1 MSASPQNP
9 QKQHFGLG
17 LPDQAADTRAA
28 DDAATRASRSAFVRT
43 EVMGGIVAGIISVP
57 ASMGYAILAF
67 APLGAEIIP
76 DAVRAGLLA
85 VVVGCIVALALGGRS
100 TFAYAPRSV
109 VSFLIS
115 AILLQ
120 SVADAQLWAEAS
132 GGLRGMFLLVL
143 AITVLA
149 GAFQAL
155 FGVLRIGRF
164 VKYMPAPAI
173 AGFQN
178 AAAVLI
184 FLAQISALIGFREPV
199 PLAGIAAKLGE
210 IQPLTLLVGL
220 VTCVVSLKGARLVR
234 GISPTILGL
243 VAGTLLYY
251 VFKLVGLGAYL
262 GPVIGSM
269 PVALPDVGVA
279 GEMIDVLTRPAI
291 VPLIPT
297 LIGAALS
304 VAVVAS
310 LDAMLCARI
319 IANDARK
326 RVDGNAALLRL
337 GSANMLAPLVG
348 GMAVGI
354 NLAASFAAQ
363 RAGAR
368 TGLSVAV
375 HGSFVFACMMLLPPL
390 IEHMPRVVIAGMLTA
405 VAIQLFDRW
414 TLSLLRALL
423 RGEAAHRP
431 RMLIDLGIVLV
442 VAVFA
447 VAVDLV
453 IAVLLGV
460 GVAVVFFLMRMS
472 RNVVRR
478 AYRGDQ
484 VRSRITRDP
493 ASGAVLAEQGGRILV
508 LELEGALFFGT
519 AERLA
524 ETIERELAADTRYL
538 VLDLKRVQDFDST
551 GARVLLQAHDR
562 FTRDGR
568 YLLLAGVQRDSALFT
583 LLAEQGVI
591 GAVTPDRQFPDADR
605 ALEWAEDR
613 VLLEALGKRASAPE
627 YPLGQLDLMRD
638 MAPHEISTMR
648 SLFKLTRFD
657 PGQALF
663 SVGEPGTDLYVVVS
677 GRASAT
683 LALGPERVMRL
694 ITFSAGTAFGELGL
708 LDQEA
713 RSATVTADGELIC
726 YVLTRTDFIA
736 MTRMYPG
743 VAIKLLRNLARELS
757 YRLRW
762 ANRTVFELDS

>member
-1 MSASPQNP
+1 MSTAPG
-9 QKQHFGLG
+9 KQQFGLG
-17 LPDQAADTRAA
+17 LPDQATDSRPMPGDAQRANRF
-28 DDAATRASRSAFVRT
+28 AALRT
-43 EVMGGIVAGIISVP
+43 ELVGGVVAGLISVP
-57 ASMGYAILAF
+57 AAMGYAILAF
-67 APLGAEIIP
+67 SPLGAAIIP

-85 VVVGCIVALALGGRS
+85 VVVGCIVAIALGGRT

-120 SVADAQLWAEAS
+120 TATDAQAWAQAS
-132 GGLRGMFLLVL
+132 GGLRGMFLLIL
-143 AITVLA
+143 AVTVLA

-155 FGVLRIGRF
+155 FGLLRIGRL

-184 FLAQISALIGFREPV
+184 LSAQVSALLGFREQV
-199 PLAGIAAKLGE
+199 PIAAVGSKLAE
-210 IQPLTLLVGL
+210 IEPLTMLIGL
-220 VTCVVSLKGARLVR
+220 ATCAVSLKGARLVR
-234 GISPTILGL
+234 GVSPTILGL

-251 VFKLVGLGAYL
+251 FFKLVGLGAHL
-262 GPVIGSM
+262 GPVIGSV
-269 PVALPDVGVA
+269 PVALPDFGVA
-279 GEMIDVLTRPAI
+279 LEMIRVLTGPSI
-291 VPLIPT
+291 EPLIPT

-319 IANDARK
+319 IATDAHK
-326 RVDGNAALLRL
+326 RVDGNRELLRV
-337 GSANMLAPLVG
+337 GAANMLSPLIG

-368 TGLSVAV
+368 TSVSVAV
-375 HGSFVFACMMLLPPL
+375 HGCFVFICMLLLPPL
-390 IEHMPRVVIAGMLTA
+390 IEFMPRVVIAGMLMA

-414 TLSLLRALL
+414 TLRLLRSLA

-431 RMLIDLGIVLV
+431 RMLIDLGIVLI

-453 IAVLLGV
+453 LAVLLGV
-460 GVAVVFFLMRMS
+460 SVAVVFFMLRMS
-472 RNVVRR
+472 RSVVRR
-478 AYRGDQ
+478 AYRADH

-493 ASGAVLAEQGGRILV
+493 ASGAILAEQGGRILV
-508 LELEGALFFGT
+508 LELEGVLFFGT

-524 ETIERELAADTRYL
+524 ETIERELAANTRYL
-538 VLDLKRVQDFDST
+538 VLDLKRVQDIDST

-568 YLLLAGVQRDSALFT
+568 YVLLAGLQRDSALYPV
-583 LLAEQGVI
+583 LAEQGVI
-591 GAVTPDRQFPDADR
+591 GAVTSDRQFADADR

-613 VLLEALGKRASAPE
+613 LLLEALGKRASSPE

-638 MAPHEISTMR
+638 MAPHEVSTMR
-648 SLFKLTRFD
+648 SLLTLTRFE

-663 SVGEPGTDLYVVVS
+663 KAGDAGTDLYVVVS

-683 LALGPERVMRL
+683 LDLGAGRELRL

-708 LDQEA
+708 LDQES

-726 YVLTRTDFIA
+726 YKLTRTDFVA
-736 MTRMYPG
+736 LTRMYPG
-743 VAIKLLRNLARELS
+743 VAIKLLRNLSRELS